1 MLTRGPAP
9 WSTKM
14 CRPANWPWG
23 PRHVR
28 SGSLPSGVGNGL
40 GGTDRPGTRRRASA
54 TMMQN
59 GYLTQT
65 TEKRLM
71 IVSGQGYL
79 ELSERIAERLDMDL
93 SRVELHAFA
102 NGELYAR
109 YLESVR
115 GADMFIVQ
123 S

>member
-1 MLTRGPAP
+1 
-9 WSTKM
+9 
-14 CRPANWPWG
+14 
-23 PRHVR
+23 
-28 SGSLPSGVGNGL
+28 
-40 GGTDRPGTRRRASA
+40 
-54 TMMQN
+54 MMQN

-79 ELSERIAERLDMDL
+79 ELSERIAERLDMEL
-93 SRVELHAFA
+93 SRVELREFP

-115 GADMFIVQ
+115 GADMFIV
-123 S
+123 